1 MIEETTDG
9 IIFHAKIKTKSK
21 KFLISK
27 KGDHILVEVKSPPV
41 QGKANTEIVKE
52 LKKVLG
58 KEILILKGFKSKEKV
73 IFVNEM
79 SRNDLERVLSA

>member
-27 KGDHILVEVKSPPV
+27 KDNHILVEVKSPPR
-41 QGKANTEIVKE
+41 QGKANIEIVKE
-52 LKKVLG
+52 FRNLFR
-58 KEILILKGFKSKEKV
+58 KEVLILKGFKSKEKV
-73 IFVNEM
+73 IFINGIKEKEFQE
-79 SRNDLERVLSA
+79 LFC